1 MAPGADGRGPR
12 ALLGAS
18 RAGSLSPRCRRTT
31 KGRVCPSGAGRA
43 GRGAAFVPRVLSET
57 SAAAQRASLCPWGR
71 PGPRVTDA
79 ARRSAARRGARVAR
93 APRRHGGRV
102 WEVRASAFEVE
113 LLPCLNYVRP
123 SVRSG
128 PGAEAR
134 PSGGAG
140 GARGPLFR
148 AGEGGGGRVGPGRPA
163 LGTPSWSG
171 APRPAPGPPT
181 TRAEVSGLRE
191 VAAEELGVR
200 AVPPLCV
207 YTWGERRSAGRFGRA
222 AFRRGAVFW

>member
-1 MAPGADGRGPR
+1 MS
-12 ALLGAS
+12 LGSS
-18 RAGSLSPRCRRTT
+18 RKLQRR
-31 KGRVCPSGAGRA
+31 RNGRA
-43 GRGAAFVPRVLSET
+43 CVRGGAPA
-57 SAAAQRASLCPWGR
+57 
-71 PGPRVTDA
+71 PRVTDA
-79 ARRSAARRGARVAR
+79 ARRSATWRGARVAR
-93 APRRHGGRV
+93 ARRRHGGRV

-148 AGEGGGGRVGPGRPA
+148 AGEGGGGRVGPGSPA
-163 LGTPSWSG
+163 PRNPSRSG
-171 APRPAPGPPT
+171 ALRPAPGPPT

-207 YTWGERRSAGRFGRA
+207 YTWGERRSTGQVWQGGFQTRCT
-222 AFRRGAVFW
+222 VFW

>member
-1 MAPGADGRGPR
+1 MS
-12 ALLGAS
+12 LGSS
-18 RAGSLSPRCRRTT
+18 RKLKRR
-31 KGRVCPSGAGRA
+31 RNGRA
-43 GRGAAFVPRVLSET
+43 CVRGGAPA
-57 SAAAQRASLCPWGR
+57 
-71 PGPRVTDA
+71 PRVTDA
-79 ARRSAARRGARVAR
+79 ARRSATRRGARVAR

-148 AGEGGGGRVGPGRPA
+148 AGEGGEGRVGPRSPA
-163 LGTPSWSG
+163 LRSPSRSG

-207 YTWGERRSAGRFGRA
+207 YTWGERRSAGQVWQGGFQTRCT
-222 AFRRGAVFW
+222 VFW